1 MYRIPFSCRKAESG
15 SEMIFPPLISKKI
28 RIRLPDLNPQQAVN
42 REELEQLIA
51 KTRAA
56 IEKAREA
63 KAKEASRYS
72 EE

>member
-1 MYRIPFSCRKAESG
+1 
-15 SEMIFPPLISKKI
+15 
-28 RIRLPDLNPQQAVN
+28 
-42 REELEQLIA
+42 LEQLIA

-63 KAKEASRYS
+63 KTKEASRYS

>member
-1 MYRIPFSCRKAESG
+1 
-15 SEMIFPPLISKKI
+15 
-28 RIRLPDLNPQQAVN
+28 
-42 REELEQLIA
+42 LEQLIA

-72 EE
+72 DDYFSVIEIGGNGSVYGSSLF